1 VSRVRRTKAP
11 RTRRPTVEGRS
22 PAKASRARRPT
33 VEGRSPA
40 KAPRARRPTVE
51 RRSPAKAPRAR
62 RPTVERRSPAK
73 ALRRR
78 IGIDVGGTNT
88 DAVLLDGPRVVHAVK
103 TPTTA
108 DVTAGITTA
117 LRELLAQPAA
127 TPPGHPGLTPA
138 AIMIGT
144 THFTNAVVQRRDLT
158 RVAAIRIGLPAS
170 ASLPPFV
177 DWPDDLAALV
187 RGEVVM
193 VEGGHEYDGR
203 PIVPLDER
211 AIRDAGRRLREAGIT
226 SAAVTSVFSPLNA
239 ECEQRAAAI
248 LREECPGLAV
258 TQSHE
263 LGRIGLLER
272 ENAAL
277 LNAALVDLA
286 RRTTRAFTEAL
297 RASGLTAPLYLTQND
312 GTVMLAAT
320 AEAFPVYS
328 FASGPT
334 NSMRGAAF
342 LSGLADAIVIDVGGT
357 TTDIGSLRHGFP
369 REANNVVEV
378 GGVRTLFRMPDLL
391 SLGLGGGSHVQGEP
405 PAVGPRSV
413 GYRLVEQSRV
423 FGGATLTATDIAVAA
438 GLVDLGDRRRVA
450 DLPAGQVTAAV
461 ARMHAMIEEGVDR
474 MKTDARDE
482 PLIAVGG
489 GCFLVPER
497 LPGVSEVVHV
507 PHQAVANAVGAAI
520 AQVSGE
526 VDQIFQ
532 NLSREAALAQARR
545 IAEQRAVSAGAAAG
559 SLAVVES
566 EDLPLAYLPGNS
578 LRVRVRVVGELAG
591 A

>member
-1 VSRVRRTKAP
+1 V
-11 RTRRPTVEGRS
+11 
-22 PAKASRARRPT
+22 
-33 VEGRSPA
+33 
-40 KAPRARRPTVE
+40 
-51 RRSPAKAPRAR
+51 
-62 RPTVERRSPAK
+62 
-73 ALRRR
+73 RR

-88 DAVLLDGPRVVHAVK
+88 DAVLLDGDAVVQAVK
-103 TPTTA
+103 TPTTP
-108 DVTAGITTA
+108 DVTSGITAA
-117 LRELLAQPAA
+117 LRALLAAA
-127 TPPGHPGLTPA
+127 GPTGPIDA
-138 AIMIGT
+138 VMIGT

-158 RVAAIRIGLPAS
+158 RVAAVRIGLPAS

-177 DWPDDLAALV
+177 DWPEDLAGLV

-193 VEGGHEYDGR
+193 LEGGHEYDGR
-203 PIVPLDER
+203 PIMPFD
-211 AIRDAGRRLREAGIT
+211 EAGMCDAARRIRAAGVT
-226 SAAVTSVFSPLNA
+226 SVGIASVFSPLNA
-239 ECEQRAAAI
+239 ECERRAADI
-248 LREECPGLAV
+248 LRQEHPDVAV
-258 TQSHE
+258 TLSHE

-272 ENAAL
+272 ENATL

-297 RASGLTAPLYLTQND
+297 RVSGLAAPLYLTQND

-342 LSGLADAIVIDVGGT
+342 LSGLADAIVVDVGGT
-357 TTDIGSLRHGFP
+357 TTDIGSLRRGFP

-391 SLGLGGGSHVQGEP
+391 SLGLGGGSLVADDGRS
-405 PAVGPRSV
+405 VGPRSV
-413 GYRLVEQSRV
+413 GYRLVEQGRV
-423 FGGATLTATDIAVAA
+423 FGGDTLTATDVAVAA
-438 GLVDLGDRRRVA
+438 GLIDLGERGRVA
-450 DLPAGQVTAAV
+450 GLAADVVKTAL

-474 MKTDARDE
+474 MKTDAREE

-489 GCFLVPER
+489 GCFLVPDR

-507 PHQAVANAVGAAI
+507 RHQAVANAVGAAI

-532 NLSREAALAQARR
+532 NLTRDAAIAEARR
-545 IAEQRAVSAGAAAG
+545 LAEQRAISGGADAGT
-559 SLAVVES
+559 LQVVEV
-566 EDLPLAYLPGNS
+566 EDLPLSYLPGNS
-578 LRVRVRVVGELAG
+578 LRVRVRVVGDIA
-591 A
+591 

>member
-1 VSRVRRTKAP
+1 M
-11 RTRRPTVEGRS
+11 
-22 PAKASRARRPT
+22 
-33 VEGRSPA
+33 
-40 KAPRARRPTVE
+40 
-51 RRSPAKAPRAR
+51 
-62 RPTVERRSPAK
+62 
-73 ALRRR
+73 RR

-88 DAVLLDGPRVVHAVK
+88 DAVLLDGTAVVGAVK

-108 DVTAGITTA
+108 DVTTGITTA
-117 LRELLAQPAA
+117 LTRLLAQQPRTPAGPA
-127 TPPGHPGLTPA
+127 MAPVGAAPPAPA

-177 DWPDDLAALV
+177 DWPEDLAALV
-187 RGEVVM
+187 RGEVIM

-211 AIRDAGRRLREAGIT
+211 AIRDAGRRLREAGLV
-226 SAAVTSVFSPLNA
+226 SAAITSVFSPLNA

-248 LREECPGLAV
+248 LREECPDLAV
-258 TQSHE
+258 TLSHE

-286 RRTTRAFTEAL
+286 RRTTRAFTDAL
-297 RASGLTAPLYLTQND
+297 RASGLAAPLYLTQND
-312 GTVMLAAT
+312 GTVMLATT

-342 LSGLADAIVIDVGGT
+342 LSGLTDAIVIDVGGT

-391 SLGLGGGSHVQGEP
+391 SLGLGGGSLVHGDP
-405 PAVGPRSV
+405 PVVGPRSV
-413 GYRLVEQSRV
+413 GYRLTDEGRV
-423 FGGATLTATDIAVAA
+423 FGGTVLTATDIAVAA
-438 GLVDLGDRRRVA
+438 GLTDLGDRRCVA
-450 DLPAGQVTAAV
+450 DLPADLVKGAV
-461 ARMHAMIEEGVDR
+461 ARMHATIEEGVDR

-497 LPGVSEVVHV
+497 LAGVSGVVHV
-507 PHQAVANAVGAAI
+507 PHQSVANAVGAAM

-526 VDQIFQ
+526 IDQIFQ
-532 NLSREAALAQARR
+532 NLSRDEALARARR
-545 IAEQRAVSAGAAAG
+545 MAEQRALAAGAVAA
-559 SLAVVES
+559 SLSMVES

-578 LRVRVRVVGELAG
+578 LRVRVRVVGDLQGTVA
-591 A
+591 